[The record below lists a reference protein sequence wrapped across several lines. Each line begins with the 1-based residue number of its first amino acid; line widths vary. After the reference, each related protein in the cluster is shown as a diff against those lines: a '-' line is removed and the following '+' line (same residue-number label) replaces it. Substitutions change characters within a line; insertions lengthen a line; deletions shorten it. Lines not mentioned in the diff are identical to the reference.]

1 MKRVKMIKTIIICI
15 LICLCLPGCAKKES
29 IPEPPMEEF
38 YKYVRLLEFESTVVE
53 SLDVYLYGAEFYF
66 HLKDTKTF
74 DPKGEDIESFNV
86 VYTMGLTGNTHGF
99 FPLGFDDMKEMQG
112 LYEDFY
118 MAEKNGIHYTFEGE
132 KLKEVERRLNE
143 PREKEE

>member
-1 MKRVKMIKTIIICI
+1 MKSGKMKKAIIICI
-15 LICLCLPGCAKKES
+15 LVCLCLPGCAKKES

-53 SLDVYLYGAEFYF
+53 SLDVYWYEPDFYF
-66 HLKDTKTF
+66 HLKDTRIF
-74 DPKGEDIESFNV
+74 DPEGENTQSYDV

-112 LYEDFY
+112 LYEDY
-118 MAEKNGIHYTFEGE
+118 YTAVKNVTGM
-132 KLKEVERRLNE
+132 LNLI
-143 PREKEE
+143 